1 MQQQQRQMPTSQLL
15 KRFIPYFYKYRKLLV
30 IDLMAAGLTTVCE
43 LVLPLIVRRITNGA
57 LGMAGELSTGLIL
70 RLGALYML
78 LRVID
83 ASANY
88 YMQSEG
94 HVMGAR
100 IETDMRTDLFAH
112 LQQLSLATTTTPKS
126 ARSWAASPATC
137 LILPSL
143 RTTAPKTFSFRASRC

>member
-15 KRFIPYFYKYRKLLV
+15 KRFIPYFYKYRKLLM

-83 ASANY
+83 ASV
-88 YMQSEG
+88 MPTSEASV
-94 HVMGAR
+94 VMIMFDEFRSA
-100 IETDMRTDLFAH
+100 
-112 LQQLSLATTTTPKS
+112 LA
-126 ARSWAASPATC
+126 
-137 LILPSL
+137 
-143 RTTAPKTFSFRASRC
+143 

>member
-112 LQQLSLATTTTPKS
+112 LQQLSFSYYNNTKIGQIMGRITKEPS
-126 ARSWAASPATC
+126 AVFPD
-137 LILPSL
+137 
-143 RTTAPKTFSFRASRC
+143 F

>member
-70 RLGALYML
+70 RLRRLAGHCVTML
-78 LRVID
+78 TATGV
-83 ASANY
+83 
-88 YMQSEG
+88 
-94 HVMGAR
+94 
-100 IETDMRTDLFAH
+100 
-112 LQQLSLATTTTPKS
+112 LAVCQRNRQ
-126 ARSWAASPATC
+126 AV
-137 LILPSL
+137 LG
-143 RTTAPKTFSFRASRC
+143 